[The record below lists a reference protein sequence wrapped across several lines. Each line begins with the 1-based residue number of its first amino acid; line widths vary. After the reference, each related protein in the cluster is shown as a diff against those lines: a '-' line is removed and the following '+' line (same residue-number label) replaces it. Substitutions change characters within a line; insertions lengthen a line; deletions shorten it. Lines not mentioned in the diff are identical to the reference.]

1 MKSVETPATSSR
13 GATEAEAASAVDVVR
28 FQERDTP
35 VSEMSSVTPSIARS
49 LPDPRNDFD
58 EQPGW
63 WTRLSRRAES
73 KISRL
78 SSKNNF
84 WHRLCSWIWLPL
96 AFRSGIKFAQAGAHD
111 QGFSVM
117 LPFRRFN
124 RNWYNAMAG
133 AALLANSEVAGGMYV
148 FQKCGGDYTVVCKE
162 LQYKF
167 MRPCVGPALYRVTP
181 LENIEEK
188 VKAGGEFN
196 ITVEM
201 AIVQMVTA
209 GGDQKERRV
218 GTSTATFH
226 VTPKTMARKRQQRW
240 IEKQKQK
247 AATKA

>member
-1 MKSVETPATSSR
+1 MRSVETPATTVRDAAAEPSSS
-13 GATEAEAASAVDVVR
+13 ATSGGPPQEWTQEMTTASTTISR
-28 FQERDTP
+28 P
-35 VSEMSSVTPSIARS
+35 VPHH
-49 LPDPRNDFD
+49 D
-58 EQPGW
+58 EPAPGW
-63 WTRLSRRAES
+63 WTRLVRRAES

-96 AFRSGIKFAQAGAHD
+96 AFRSGIKFAGAHTD
-111 QGFSVM
+111 NEKGFSVM

-162 LQYKF
+162 LTYKF

-181 LENIEEK
+181 LEDIEQK
-188 VKAGGEFN
+188 VKDGGEFN
-196 ITVEM
+196 ITVDM
-201 AIVQMVTA
+201 NIVQMVTA
-209 GGDQKERRV
+209 GGEQKERRV

-226 VTPKTMARKRQQRW
+226 VTPKDMARRRQQRW
-240 IEKQKQK
+240 IEKQRQK
-247 AATKA
+247 AATSKG